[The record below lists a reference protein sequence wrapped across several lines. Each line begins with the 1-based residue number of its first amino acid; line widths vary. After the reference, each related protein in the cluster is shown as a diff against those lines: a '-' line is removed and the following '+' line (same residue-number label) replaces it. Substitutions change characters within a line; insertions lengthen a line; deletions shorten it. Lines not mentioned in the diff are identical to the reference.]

1 MVIKIPFTNIK
12 IGNVTDKDVNR
23 PTGADILKKIQ
34 ITQLTRV
41 KEDVNRWR
49 TALNQAES
57 KLSPDRTDLV
67 RVFQDI
73 TLDAHLTSLLNT
85 VRLKVLASAFYIEN
99 ESGDIDDVLTERFRK
114 AWFRDLVSHAVD
126 ADFYGASLVQLGSI
140 KDDVFTSSTLIP
152 REYVIPERRA
162 VKKNMRITQADLLF
176 FDELPWSNWVIFIE
190 KPGNLGLLTKAAPL
204 VIWKKN
210 VLGAWSEAAE
220 LFGMPVR
227 MGKTDIN
234 NPKAY
239 SNMVSMLENMGSAA
253 YGVFDNDDELQ
264 YIEIT
269 KSDYFQVYDK
279 LVERVN
285 SELSKLILG
294 QTMTS
299 DNGSSRSQAEVH
311 ERVLDD
317 YISGVKRTIGDVV
330 NDQLLPLM
338 RVHGIFPKGYRF
350 KWDDEL
356 KVSLE
361 VRFKW
366 VVELLGT
373 KQFEIA
379 ADWIEQTFG
388 IPVEEK
394 PEPVLQPGLDGPPQ
408 PPGSPGGGSGGGG
421 SQGSDTPNDQG
432 DKTKKIVSV
441 MPGVCELYN
450 EAAHSHAH

>member
-1 MVIKIPFTNIK
+1 
-12 IGNVTDKDVNR
+12 
-23 PTGADILKKIQ
+23 
-34 ITQLTRV
+34 
-41 KEDVNRWR
+41 
-49 TALNQAES
+49 
-57 KLSPDRTDLV
+57 
-67 RVFQDI
+67 
-73 TLDAHLTSLLNT
+73 
-85 VRLKVLASAFYIEN
+85 
-99 ESGDIDDVLTERFRK
+99 
-114 AWFRDLVSHAVD
+114 
-126 ADFYGASLVQLGSI
+126 
-140 KDDVFTSSTLIP
+140 
-152 REYVIPERRA
+152 
-162 VKKNMRITQADLLF
+162 
-176 FDELPWSNWVIFIE
+176 
-190 KPGNLGLLTKAAPL
+190 
-204 VIWKKN
+204 
-210 VLGAWSEAAE
+210 
-220 LFGMPVR
+220 
-227 MGKTDIN
+227 
-234 NPKAY
+234 
-239 SNMVSMLENMGSAA
+239 
-253 YGVFDNDDELQ
+253 
-264 YIEIT
+264 
-269 KSDYFQVYDK
+269 
-279 LVERVN
+279 
-285 SELSKLILG
+285 
-294 QTMTS
+294 
-299 DNGSSRSQAEVH
+299 VH

-441 MPGVCELYN
+441 MPGVRELYN